1 MNLEVDQGYIIKGF
15 KCWDGEYE
23 FNLEGK
29 RKFLSFLNKGYDR
42 GFILEKLF
50 Y

>member
-1 MNLEVDQGYIIKGF
+1 MNSEVDQGHTIKGF

-29 RKFLSFLNKGYDR
+29 RKSLSFLNKGHDR
-42 GFILEKLF
+42 GFTLEKLF
-50 Y
+50 H